1 MIRKISI
8 PEVLIFLAALLI
20 LVMVL
25 FSFNVEAQEL
35 ADGAC
40 TQNMLDQQTGSFS
53 FYLNN
58 VIKK

>member
-8 PEVLIFLAALLI
+8 PEALIFLAALLI

-40 TQNMLDQQTGSFS
+40 AQNLHDHQTGSFS
-53 FYLNN
+53 IYLNN
-58 VIKK
+58 VIK